1 MKFYRSTAAL
11 LLLFICAAVVCS
23 QDLEPSEI
31 ISRHLNS
38 IGAAEKRAA
47 LKTLFAVGVSEF
59 QSKNPAAKGGG
70 KAIVV
75 SDPEDLYFLMSLNSL
90 DYPYEKIGAFGDKIS
105 LPFVTSGRRSVL
117 GSFLLDNSRVLTEGL
132 FSGSMSLRW
141 MNHIADSIQARMKTA
156 KRKKINGRDTYPVDV
171 FFAGG
176 SAGNFRIR
184 LYFDSENF
192 HHVRSEYHREVDIGT
207 ITFRQQNQLQ
217 NAVVDLTEDFSD
229 FKDVNGFTLPYAYKV
244 TLVSNSASQNYESSW
259 GIRVSDYYL
268 NQKLEPD
275 FFTFDVK

>member
-1 MKFYRSTAAL
+1 MKLYRSTAAL
-11 LLLFICAAVVCS
+11 LVLFFCAVVACS
-23 QDLEPSEI
+23 QDLDPAAI
-31 ISRHLNS
+31 ISRHLDS
-38 IGAAEKRAA
+38 IAAPEKRSA
-47 LKTLFAVGVSEF
+47 LKTLFAVGLSEF

-75 SDPEDLYFLMSLNSL
+75 SDPENLYFLMSLNSL

-105 LPFVTSGRRSVL
+105 LPLVSAGRRSIL
-117 GSFLLDNSRVLTEGL
+117 GSFLLDNSRVLSEGL
-132 FSGSMSLRW
+132 FCGSMSLRW
-141 MNHIADSIQARMKTA
+141 VNHIADSTQARMKAA
-156 KRKKINGRDTYPVDV
+156 KKKKVNGRDTYPIDV

-176 SAGNFRIR
+176 NSGNFRIR

-192 HHVRSEYHREVDIGT
+192 RHVRSEYHREVDIGG

-217 NAVVDLTEDFSD
+217 NAVVDLTEDFSE
-229 FKDVNGFTLPYAYKV
+229 FKEVNGFTLPYVYKV
-244 TLVSNSASQNYESSW
+244 TLASNSASQNYESSW
-259 GIRVSDYYL
+259 GIRVSEYYL